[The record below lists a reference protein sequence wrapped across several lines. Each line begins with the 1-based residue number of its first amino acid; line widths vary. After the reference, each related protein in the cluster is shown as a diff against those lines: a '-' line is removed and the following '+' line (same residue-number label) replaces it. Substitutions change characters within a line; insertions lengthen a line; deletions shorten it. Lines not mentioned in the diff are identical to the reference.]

1 MFWRFGGYAQLS
13 SLDSILDKPDV
24 TVEELLDESDLIQ
37 ELKQQNSKL
46 IEYLRDENVLERLLR
61 YVIATK
67 QAVTPEEESGGDGAG
82 DVGGSNRPSFF
93 GKVSSRGRS
102 SSTAKSEDGEES
114 KEERQRM
121 KYAYVSCEIL
131 SSEVWSI
138 SEAVLENQET
148 LRHFWAYIKQPAP
161 LDPVQAGYFTKVN
174 ESLLDRK
181 MEEMLEFFRSLD
193 NVVPDMLQHVD
204 CPVIMD
210 LLLKIISLEKN
221 EGGQGI
227 VDVCMAETA
236 REAALTFA
244 VATTSEPHSPP
255 DIVPRSLPHDLYTD
269 LGRRLLEGHHYNI
282 RQCHHTRSICDW
294 AERADAATRLRVVS
308 EAAY

>member
-61 YVIATK
+61 YVIAPK
-67 QAVTPEEESGGDGAG
+67 QTSSPAEDSSSDGGAKSGGAAREG
-82 DVGGSNRPSFF
+82 FF
-93 GKVSSRGRS
+93 GKVTGKARS
-102 SSTAKSEDGEES
+102 SSITKSDSGDSEDKDE
-114 KEERQRM
+114 KQRM
-121 KYAYVSCEIL
+121 KYAYVACEIL

-138 SEAVLENQET
+138 SEAVLENQDS
-148 LRHFWAYIKQPAP
+148 LRNFWQYIKQSPP

-181 MEEMLEFFRSLD
+181 MEEMLDFFKSID
-193 NVVPDMLQHVD
+193 NVVSDMLQHVD
-204 CPVIMD
+204 CPMIMD
-210 LLLKIISLEKN
+210 LLLKIISLEKS

-227 VDVCMAETA
+227 VDVSSNWIWLN
-236 REAALTFA
+236 AA
-244 VATTSEPHSPP
+244 H
-255 DIVPRSLPHDLYTD
+255 
-269 LGRRLLEGHHYNI
+269 
-282 RQCHHTRSICDW
+282 
-294 AERADAATRLRVVS
+294 
-308 EAAY
+308 

>member
-46 IEYLRDENVLERLLR
+46 IEYLRDDKVLDRLLR
-61 YVIATK
+61 YVIAQKPAASKDEDTPSAEAEK
-67 QAVTPEEESGGDGAG
+67 QRS
-82 DVGGSNRPSFF
+82 PSREGFF
-93 GKVSSRGRS
+93 GKVTGKARS
-102 SSTAKSEDGEES
+102 SSITKSEAGDDES
-114 KEERQRM
+114 KEEKQRM
-121 KYAYVSCEIL
+121 KYAYVACEIL

-138 SEAVLENQET
+138 SEAVLENQES
-148 LRHFWAYIKQPAP
+148 LRNFWNYIKQPAP

-181 MEEMLEFFRSLD
+181 MEEMIEFFKSID

-204 CPVIMD
+204 CPMIMD
-210 LLLKIISLEKN
+210 LLLKIISLEKS

-227 VDVCMAETA
+227 VDVCDN
-236 REAALTFA
+236 
-244 VATTSEPHSPP
+244 S
-255 DIVPRSLPHDLYTD
+255 
-269 LGRRLLEGHHYNI
+269 
-282 RQCHHTRSICDW
+282 
-294 AERADAATRLRVVS
+294 RANWRF
-308 EAAY
+308 Y